1 MRKRT
6 DFRGGQWD
14 MNRGIETRIE
24 FVVGR
29 DDEDRVRGKGRGR
42 GEAGV
47 GPKVEVRGEGLR
59 EYRENTIGRRN
70 VMRKE
75 NG

>member
-29 DDEDRVRGKGRGR
+29 DDEDRGRGKGRGEGGGRSRTESR
-42 GEAGV
+42 GE
-47 GPKVEVRGEGLR
+47 
-59 EYRENTIGRRN
+59 
-70 VMRKE
+70 RKR
-75 NG
+75 